1 MTIAKDITKTHQP
14 QPKYKIIKEISQ
26 RWSPRYFFDEPILE
40 NHLNIIFEAARWAPS
55 GHNDQPWYFFYTKK
69 GTTSYD
75 KLFSTLVDYNQSWAK
90 TAPTLIL
97 ACAITGD
104 NPYAIYDL
112 GAAVLSLV
120 LQAQS
125 LGYHAR
131 QMALFDQEKVK
142 QIFKLEK
149 NLQPYI
155 IIAMGKIGD
164 HNRAPKEIIELEIS
178 PRPRKT
184 DFFKEL

>member
-1 MTIAKDITKTHQP
+1 MTIANDITKIHLP
-14 QPKYKIIKEISQ
+14 QPKYKILKEISK
-26 RWSPRYFFDEPILE
+26 RWSPRYFSDKPVSAD
-40 NHLNIIFEAARWAPS
+40 HLNIIFEAARWAPS
-55 GHNDQPWYFFYTKK
+55 GHNDQPWYFYYAKK
-69 GTTSYD
+69 GTNSYD
-75 KLFSTLVDYNQSWAK
+75 KLFSTLVDYNKSWAK

-112 GAAVLSLV
+112 GAAVLSLI

-149 NLQPYI
+149 NLQPYT

-164 HNRAPKEIIELEIS
+164 HDKAPKEIIEFEIS
-178 PRPRKT
+178 PRPRKK